1 MTYPGPSAGPDEF
14 KSGHFQRI
22 RIAADSATIT
32 DAMYGV
38 HEITEAPLLALLASE
53 PVRRLGRVHQHGM
66 SGLLGLTPPVTR
78 LEHSVGAML
87 LVRRVGGSVEE
98 QAAAL
103 LHDISHTALS
113 HVADCAF
120 PAGGSYHEVHKA
132 RYVATTCLPALLPQ
146 VGLPDE
152 VLDEELFGL
161 VEQDAP
167 HLCADRL
174 DYGLR
179 DTVAFNHLP
188 LEKAQAIFANL
199 TAFPSPSAP
208 ARCLALRD
216 PALAITLSR
225 AYIATDAG
233 VWCNPA
239 HADMYVRA
247 GALIHSLVADGRMA
261 EDELWLDDKAF
272 WAAMRAACDEEGRRE
287 MDALYTIPE
296 EKGLRLPSDAKVR
309 TLDPDMV
316 VDGSL
321 VPLSQVSTVWKKER
335 LAYIAERR
343 TLIDPPPSAVNGTS
357 QANGTIAANG
367 SACAAR

>member
-1 MTYPGPSAGPDEF
+1 MTHASEF

-22 RIAADSATIT
+22 RLTPTSATIT
-32 DAMYGV
+32 DDIYGQ
-38 HEITEAPLLALLASE
+38 HEITEPPLVTLLACE

-87 LVRRVGGSVEE
+87 LVRRVGGSVAE

-113 HVADCAF
+113 HVADDAF
-120 PAGGSYHEVHKA
+120 PSAGSYHEIHKA
-132 RYVATTCLPALLPQ
+132 RYVATTCLPALIKEI
-146 VGLPDE
+146 GLPLE

-161 VEQDAP
+161 VEQSAP
-167 HLCADRL
+167 RLCADRL

-179 DTVAFNHLP
+179 DTVAFQHLDI
-188 LEKAQAIFANL
+188 EIAKAIFADVS
-199 TAFPSPSAP
+199 AFPGVNANN
-208 ARCLALRD
+208 RCLALSIPD
-216 PALAITLSR
+216 LALALAR

-239 HADMYVRA
+239 HTDMYLRA
-247 GALIHSLVADGRMA
+247 GALIRNLVADGRLA
-261 EDELWLDDKAF
+261 EADLWLDDEAF
-272 WAAMRAACDEEGRRE
+272 WASMRAACDDDGRRE

-296 EKGLRLPSDAKVR
+296 EKGLRLSSDCKIR

-316 VDGSL
+316 VDGTL
-321 VPLSQVSTVWKKER
+321 APLSQVNPVWNKER
-335 LAYIAERR
+335 LAYIAGRKM
-343 TLIDPPPSAVNGTS
+343 LINPPPTA
-357 QANGTIAANG
+357 
-367 SACAAR
+367 

>member
-1 MTYPGPSAGPDEF
+1 MTNSPTEEEF

-22 RIAADSATIT
+22 RLGPDSATVT

-38 HEITEAPLLALLASE
+38 HEITEAPLLALLASV

-87 LVRRVGGSVEE
+87 LVRQVGGSVEE

-113 HVADCAF
+113 HVADDAF
-120 PAGGSYHEVHKA
+120 PTGGSYHEIHKA
-132 RYVATTCLPALLPQ
+132 RYVATTCLPSLLPE
-146 VGLPDE
+146 VGLPHE

-161 VEQDAP
+161 VEQNAP

-179 DTVAFNHLP
+179 DTVAFDQLP
-188 LEKAQAIFANL
+188 LETAQAVFSNL
-199 TAFPSPSAP
+199 TAFPSPTAP
-208 ARCLALRD
+208 TRCLALRGQ
-216 PALAITLSR
+216 PLALALAR

-247 GALIHSLVADGRMA
+247 GTLIRNLVAEGRLA
-261 EDELWLDDKAF
+261 QDDLWLDDEAF
-272 WAAMRAACDEEGRRE
+272 WAAMRAACDADGRRE

-296 EKGLRLPSDAKVR
+296 EKGLRLAWDSKIR

-316 VDGSL
+316 VDGTL
-321 VPLSQVSTVWKKER
+321 VPLSQVDAMWNKQR
-335 LAYIAERR
+335 LAYIAERKA
-343 TLIDPPPSAVNGTS
+343 LLDLPPRDASKTNSTCQVNGTIPM
-357 QANGTIAANG
+357 AVP
-367 SACAAR
+367 